1 MTDENPN
8 DADQLKDS
16 IRRALESAS
25 AANDAA
31 EECST
36 IVADARKAIAAATEA
51 QRKLT
56 AIAWGALAGALACA
70 AIGGVVYLR
79 SLADLREASELQ
91 AAANKASIEQI
102 QSMTAQLE
110 QAQTAL
116 ETFSQLEAGVSARI
130 DGLGDRLS
138 SDIERIVGES
148 SAVQPQ
154 FATAIKTHI
163 DQAMNQTRGEVLTAL
178 AELEA
183 AGGAAGSTDPEV
195 KALLTDIRDRLKVQP
210 TAAKSSPATKPKA
223 APKAKPKTSTSVKQP
238 SGATSFSYP

>member
-1 MTDENPN
+1 MTDEKTGDP
-8 DADQLKDS
+8 DQLAES

-36 IVADARKAIAAATEA
+36 IVGDARKAIAAATQA

-56 AIAWGALAGALACA
+56 SIAWGAMAGAFVCT

-79 SLADLREASELQ
+79 SLADLRLAAELQ

-102 QSMTAQLE
+102 QSMTIQLAEAQS
-110 QAQTAL
+110 AID
-116 ETFSQLEAGVSARI
+116 TFSRMGEEVAARI

-163 DQAMNQTRGEVLTAL
+163 DETMKQTRGEVLTAL
-178 AELEA
+178 AELEVA
-183 AGGAAGSTDPEV
+183 GAAGSATDPELKV
-195 KALLTDIRDRLKVQP
+195 LLADIRDRLKSQP
-210 TAAKSSPATKPKA
+210 AAQKAPAATKPKT
-223 APKAKPKTSTSVKQP
+223 APKAKPKASTSTQQTGGS
-238 SGATSFSYP
+238 TSFSYP